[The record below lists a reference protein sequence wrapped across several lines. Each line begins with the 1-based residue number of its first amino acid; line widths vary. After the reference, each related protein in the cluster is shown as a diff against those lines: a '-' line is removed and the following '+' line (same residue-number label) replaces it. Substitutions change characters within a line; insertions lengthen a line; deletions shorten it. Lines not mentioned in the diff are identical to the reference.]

1 MARTHGLVIIHTGP
15 GKGKTTAA
23 LGMALRAAGQNLR
36 VLILQFIKGGWRYGE
51 LEALERL
58 PGIQIRA
65 LGLGLIGEDDD
76 LTPHRRAARTAWD
89 TAVQEVTQGPW
100 DLVVL
105 DELCV
110 AMHRGFVSTEEVTRL
125 IQQKPPH
132 LHLVIT
138 GRHCPKE
145 LFAHA
150 DTVTVMQAVKHH
162 HQAGIPAQPGVEF

>member
-1 MARTHGLVIIHTGP
+1 MTHTHGLVIVHTGA

-51 LEALERL
+51 LEALEPL
-58 PGIQIRA
+58 PNIHIRP
-65 LGLGLIGEDDD
+65 LGLGLIGDHDD
-76 LTPHRRAARTAWD
+76 LSPHRQAARTAWD

-100 DLVVL
+100 DLIVL

-110 AMHRGFVSTEEVTRL
+110 AMHRGFVSTQEVIRL
-125 IQQKPPH
+125 IHQKPPH

-138 GRHCPKE
+138 GRHCPEE
-145 LFAHA
+145 LFPHA
-150 DTVTVMQAVKHH
+150 DTVTLMQAVKHH
-162 HQAGIPAQPGVEF
+162 HQAGITAQPGVEF